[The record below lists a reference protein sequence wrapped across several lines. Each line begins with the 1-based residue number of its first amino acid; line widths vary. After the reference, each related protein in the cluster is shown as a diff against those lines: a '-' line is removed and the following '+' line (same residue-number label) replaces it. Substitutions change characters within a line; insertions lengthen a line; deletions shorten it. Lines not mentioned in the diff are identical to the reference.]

1 MKKHVNSPAISFI
14 KRYKSE
20 FSLASFILLISLSLP
35 ASNPLPELHTGI
47 LYILLFVLLQALKKE
62 EINLKKHLKNLTEV
76 NDHSAYGIIGALGL
90 LGITSWDIDLFME
103 GKVIYACMFAVNF
116 VNFIYFYFLF
126 MPDKLKDISNE
137 LEKRKVLISAA
148 PYNNNYPINEK
159 VEEAQE
165 VISKVRTLKDVISE
179 IDQSKKI
186 RNWSLPIKS
195 INFHS
200 ETLEQ
205 IWFLVT
211 SSDKGNAEYN
221 AFKDALNT
229 LKEKFALSF
238 EINEKEDVNF
248 NDVKSIKSKTR
259 EILQE
264 VKKQEYLDGDISFNI
279 STGTSLISTVFMIFC
294 FIPQR
299 QAEYYVQGNKDH
311 GHPPIR
317 ILPDTEDV
325 KNI

>member
-1 MKKHVNSPAISFI
+1 
-14 KRYKSE
+14 
-20 FSLASFILLISLSLP
+20 
-35 ASNPLPELHTGI
+35 
-47 LYILLFVLLQALKKE
+47 
-62 EINLKKHLKNLTEV
+62 
-76 NDHSAYGIIGALGL
+76 
-90 LGITSWDIDLFME
+90 ME

-126 MPDKLKDISNE
+126 MPDKLKDISDK

-148 PYNNNYPINEK
+148 PYNYVKSKERA
-159 VEEAQE
+159 ESAQE
-165 VISKVRTLKDVISE
+165 TISE
-179 IDQSKKI
+179 KLSLIDIITGLDEKKH
-186 RNWSLPIKS
+186 NWSLPIKS
-195 INFHS
+195 INFHGK
-200 ETLEQ
+200 TLEQ

-211 SSDKGNAEYN
+211 SSDEGNAEYN
-221 AFKDALNT
+221 AFKEALNT
-229 LKEKFALSF
+229 LKERFGLSF

-248 NDVKSIKSKTR
+248 NDPKSIKSKTR
-259 EILQE
+259 EILHE
-264 VKKQEYLDGDISFNI
+264 VKKQGYLDGDISFNI

>member
-1 MKKHVNSPAISFI
+1 MKKHVNSPVISFT
-14 KRYKSE
+14 KRYNSE
-20 FSLASFILLISLSLP
+20 IYLASFILLISLSLP
-35 ASNPLPELHTGI
+35 ASNPLPELYTGI
-47 LYILLFVLLQALKKE
+47 LYILVFVLLQSLNKE
-62 EINLKKHLKNLTEV
+62 EINLKKHIKNLTEV
-76 NDHSAYGIIGALGL
+76 NDHSAYGIIGALGM
-90 LGITSWDIDLFME
+90 LGITSWNFDLFME

-126 MPDKLKDISNE
+126 MPDKLKDISDK

-148 PYNNNYPINEK
+148 PYNYVKSKERA
-159 VEEAQE
+159 ESAQE
-165 VISKVRTLKDVISE
+165 TISE
-179 IDQSKKI
+179 KLSLIDIITGLDEKKH
-186 RNWSLPIKS
+186 NWSLPIKS
-195 INFHS
+195 INFHGK
-200 ETLEQ
+200 TLEQ

-211 SSDKGNAEYN
+211 SSDEGNAEYN
-221 AFKDALNT
+221 AFKEALNT
-229 LKEKFALSF
+229 LKERFGLSF

-248 NDVKSIKSKTR
+248 NDPKSIKSKTR
-259 EILQE
+259 EILHE
-264 VKKQEYLDGDISFNI
+264 VKKQGYLDGDISFNI